1 MSVELAKIIGH
12 GRWEESDAGRGPGSN
27 GLVGFLG
34 VLIAG
39 GVLDWFLGEVL
50 SLQFCLMYFG
60 PTSSLQV
67 TDGSSRFK
75 CR

>member
-1 MSVELAKIIGH
+1 MPEGV
-12 GRWEESDAGRGPGSN
+12 RGSN

-50 SLQFCLMYFG
+50 VAAVLLDVLAG
-60 PTSSLQV
+60 RLH
-67 TDGSSRFK
+67 RF
-75 CR
+75 R

>member
-1 MSVELAKIIGH
+1 MPEGV
-12 GRWEESDAGRGPGSN
+12 RGSN

-50 SLQFCLMYFG
+50 SPQFCLMY
-60 PTSSLQV
+60 
-67 TDGSSRFK
+67 SRADFIASGD
-75 CR
+75 RWVESVRM